1 MMEVALPMAA
11 AANMD
16 CYEDMFKEITRKL
29 YGEEGLPDTNGDA
42 GPGGG
47 NSNSGGGGEGGIAT
61 SMRAAAA
68 AAAAAAAGV
77 GVMPDYEGEGNGGDD
92 GHHSHGGALTAFG
105 LAALMQN
112 GFPPPPGM
120 LSAHHHFQE
129 AKYRGGAAAVGH
141 HHHHHH
147 HNSGGGSNPVAAA
160 EDKWVASE
168 EVLQWTSS
176 KIASYNP
183 AQKLFRCSECECV
196 GFLSRVAEHW
206 LGTHAN
212 LRVFQCPQ
220 CPYSSAWARCVRM
233 HLTRQHNVT
242 EAPGD
247 GVATLYKE
255 NPVLEE
261 VTKYLQR
268 LKTKVETAPPTVP
281 PNNQKHQE
289 FHHQPPPGGGRTSA
303 SAENQSTKRYCCT
316 YCPYATDRRDLFTRH
331 ENIHREEKPFQCY
344 VCQKQFNRADHV
356 KKHFLRM
363 HRDYPYDL
371 NRIRRQPPKNASG
384 MSYYHKYN
392 NNNNSTAAGTNNSH
406 RQQDNQNNHHQ
417 NNHQVLMAPP
427 IHQVHHHHN
436 LNIPGGFSSV
446 GLRTGAN
453 PPPIGKPK
461 TQPPP
466 PQQQHSHNGCNAK
479 SHGSKTKK
487 KGEKRY
493 SCCYCAWS
501 GVDNWCLKR
510 HLNTHLKPFVCVLCD
525 YKAARSERLATHVLK
540 VHNKRACGR
549 CSFLADDQAQLSLHL
564 QEHQNQTVGA
574 TNNGHSLVKREHF
587 ELEAAAAS
595 AMLQQ
600 HGRLVPPPVLH
611 GHQDYRPGPT
621 PGPGQQGD
629 DQYMRAAKQHYGAA
643 RLFHYME
650 ASDTSDPEDNPEEAV
665 DPEEEEEEPP
675 PFICRECGCEF
686 VDDTSL
692 ETHDYTHHRTKR
704 AAPAVDTGGGKPLPY
719 QCSVC
724 GRSLASQMAMM
735 EHMRAHTGLL
745 VHCRAESC
753 DFSTPLGADALR
765 EHVAT
770 LHEDGG
776 GCCPHC
782 GLAFGTGDAVERHQ
796 GQHHDALDKCALCDA
811 IFRRHFAG
819 TVKDNVNN
827 NICNSRRCS
836 TSGAIDSN
844 MNHSTLL
851 QRTEDHS
858 SRDGAAG
865 SKRSRK
871 QSQPRR
877 VIPDVLDSETEI
889 QVLRHPGFLKSR
901 LPKRKRRTSTAEM
914 SQLRDKYAELLL
926 TRKGLRCN
934 WCRQEVSTFPYHT
947 AASLASHRLWRH
959 TRAKFQCEHCD
970 RGYRHRYQVVLHAS
984 REHVTIKPPSASSE
998 PVTVPEPSSKE
1009 PILSPVPAPTE
1020 PSFSSINVPDLLI
1033 NPNTPVHTSTLK
1045 QPEPS
1050 RLDDSSMLN
1059 TPLPAPM
1066 PPTSSSSPS

>member
-1 MMEVALPMAA
+1 
-11 AANMD
+11 MD

-29 YGEEGLPDTNGDA
+29 YGEEGLPDTNGE
-42 GPGGG
+42 GCTGGG
-47 NSNSGGGGEGGIAT
+47 SSNSGGGSEGGIAT

-68 AAAAAAAGV
+68 AAAVAAAGV
-77 GVMPDYEGEGNGGDD
+77 GVMPDYEGEGNGGGFKPDD

-120 LSAHHHFQE
+120 LSAHHFQE
-129 AKYRGGAAAVGH
+129 AKYRGGSAGVGGGGH
-141 HHHHHH
+141 HHQ
-147 HNSGGGSNPVAAA
+147 HNTTTAGNSNTVATA
-160 EDKWVASE
+160 EDKWVPSE

-268 LKTKVETAPPTVP
+268 LKTKVETAPLPANSSSGG
-281 PNNQKHQE
+281 NNQKHQQD
-289 FHHQPPPGGGRTSA
+289 FHHQPPSGGRTNTSTD
-303 SAENQSTKRYCCT
+303 NQSTKRYCCT

-392 NNNNSTAAGTNNSH
+392 NNSTTPGTNNTH
-406 RQQDNQNNHHQ
+406 RQQDNQNNHQ
-417 NNHQVLMAPP
+417 AIMTPP

-436 LNIPGGFSSV
+436 LNIPGGFSSI
-446 GLRTGAN
+446 GLRTGTN
-453 PPPIGKPK
+453 PPPISKLK

-466 PQQQHSHNGCNAK
+466 PQPQQHNHNGCNAK

-549 CSFLADDQAQLSLHL
+549 CSFLADDQAQLSVHL
-564 QEHQNQTVGA
+564 QEHHPLEHRNNRSSNNVLRNVGFTSHPPPMPGSFGNQNVGS

-587 ELEAAAAS
+587 ELEAVTAS
-595 AMLQQ
+595 AVLQQ
-600 HGRLVPPPVLH
+600 HGRLVPPPILH
-611 GHQDYRPGPT
+611 GHQIS
-621 PGPGQQGD
+621 GD
-629 DQYMRAAKQHYGAA
+629 EQYMRAAKQHYGAA

-650 ASDTSDPEDNPEEAV
+650 ASDTSDPEENGTDY
-665 DPEEEEEEPP
+665 PEEEEEEPP

-692 ETHDYTHHRTKR
+692 ETHNYTHHHTKR
-704 AAPAVDTGGGKPLPY
+704 LLPAVETTSSSNKPLPY

-724 GRSLASQMAMM
+724 GCSLASQMAIM
-735 EHMRAHTGLL
+735 EHMRTHTGLL

-765 EHVAT
+765 QHVAT
-770 LHEDGG
+770 LHRDEG
-776 GCCPHC
+776 GCCIARCPHC
-782 GLAFGTGDAVERHQ
+782 GLAFGKGDAVERHQ
-796 GQHHDALDKCALCDA
+796 GQHHDALDKCTLCDA
-811 IFRRHFAG
+811 IFRKHFA
-819 TVKDNVNN
+819 
-827 NICNSRRCS
+827 
-836 TSGAIDSN
+836 
-844 MNHSTLL
+844 
-851 QRTEDHS
+851 RTRAEDHS
-858 SRDGAAG
+858 SRDGTAG

-877 VIPDVLDSETEI
+877 VVPDVLDSEAEI
-889 QVLRHPGFLKSR
+889 QVLRHPGFLRSR
-901 LPKRKRRTSTAEM
+901 LPKRKCWTSTAEM
-914 SQLRDKYAELLL
+914 SQLRDKYVELLL
-926 TRKGLRCN
+926 ARKGLRCN
-934 WCRQEVSTFPYHT
+934 WCRQEMSTFPYHT
-947 AASLASHRLWRH
+947 AASLASHQLWRH
-959 TRAKFQCEHCD
+959 TRTKFQCEHCEQS
-970 RGYRHRYQVVLHAS
+970 YRHRYQVVLHAS
-984 REHVTIKPPSASSE
+984 REHITIKPSSSTRSSPQPQSASSE

-1009 PILSPVPAPTE
+1009 SILSPVPVPTE
-1020 PSFSSINVPDLLI
+1020 SSFSSINVPDLLE
-1033 NPNTPVHTSTLK
+1033 NPNTPVHTSPIR

-1059 TPLPAPM
+1059 TPLAEPVPLK
-1066 PPTSSSSPS
+1066 SSSSPS